1 MFVKSK
7 EYFPEKPLPELLIQT
22 FVFILN
28 KGIARYVLAS
38 FYPSPLLMQTAL
50 CYLHDT
56 SF

>member
-7 EYFPEKPLPELLIQT
+7 EYFPEKPLPELLVQT

-38 FYPSPLLMQTAL
+38 FYPLPIDDADNLMLSA
-50 CYLHDT
+50 
-56 SF
+56 